1 MQACN
6 AVLSHFGSACGL
18 SYMPRHL
25 RASTRN
31 SKCARRCH
39 CSVNASLSQGGHGI
53 LTVRPSDSPLGLS
66 LGPDSPRDDWH
77 RPGNLSR
84 TAGGGLAL
92 LIVTHA
98 YICFSMRSRKGHP
111 SHSTRMQCS
120 PTEPHN
126 TCGSRA
132 FGVCLIP
139 DYYPCG
145 DPRPVSCYALFE

>member
-1 MQACN
+1 M
-6 AVLSHFGSACGL
+6 
-18 SYMPRHL
+18 
-25 RASTRN
+25 
-31 SKCARRCH
+31 
-39 CSVNASLSQGGHGI
+39 
-53 LTVRPSDSPLGLS
+53 RPSDSPLGLS

-145 DPRPVSCYALFE
+145 DPRPVSCYALFQGMAASEPTSWLSMHSDFLSHSARIGDLSCRSGLFPSRPRPLSVAA